1 MEIRA
6 LRPSELEQAWD
17 LDRDAF
23 HVPDTRRALFERM
36 FDPARAIG
44 AVEGGRLLA
53 LAGTYGMAQY
63 FGGRAVPMGG
73 LASVSVA
80 PHRRGEGLAKQVC
93 SASLRAM
100 RERGEVI
107 SSLYP
112 ATTSL
117 YRALGWE
124 VAGLYVWQKL
134 VPTALHALPAPS
146 RKALRPASLEEMP
159 LLRGCYERMAAG
171 SPGFLA
177 RSESWW
183 DRLAFVWKGH
193 SIYVAQGER
202 GGIDGYLVYV
212 QLDGEYSGLGGPF
225 RIAVRELVACTRDAA
240 LALWR
245 LCGQWSTQVSDVYA
259 VGTLDDTLLFVSP
272 DQVLQPLAQ
281 IRWMTRVVDAAGAVA
296 ARGFAECLDV
306 EAPLALRDPLFPEND
321 GAFTLRVRKGP
332 GELARAAREA
342 GDAPRLEIGGFASLY
357 TGFASTSRLAR
368 AGLLAGGSPA
378 ARAALDAAFAGPA
391 PVCQDEF

>member
-6 LRPSELEQAWD
+6 LRPSELEQAWE

-23 HVPDTRRALFERM
+23 HVPEHRRKLFESR
-36 FDPARAIG
+36 FDPARWIG
-44 AVEGGRLLA
+44 AVENGRVCA
-53 LAGTYGMAQY
+53 LANTYGMAQY

-80 PHRRGEGLAKQVC
+80 PDRRGEGLAKQVC

-124 VAGLYVWQKL
+124 VAGLYLWQKL
-134 VPTALHALPAPS
+134 APAALHALPRPP
-146 RKALRPASLEEMP
+146 RKALRPASPAEIP
-159 LLRGCYERMAAG
+159 LLRGCYDRMAAG
-171 SPGFLA
+171 APGYVA
-177 RSESWW
+177 RDDSWW
-183 DRLAFVWKGH
+183 DRLAFLWRGH

-202 GGIDGYLVYV
+202 GGIDGYVVYV

-259 VGTLDDTLLFVSP
+259 VGQMDDTLLFVSP

-281 IRWMTRVVDAAGAVA
+281 IRWMTRIVDAAGAVA

-306 EAPLALRDPLFPEND
+306 ETPVALSDPLFPEND
-321 GAFTLRVRKGP
+321 GAFRLRVRKGQ
-332 GELARAAREA
+332 GELARAPRASA
-342 GDAPRLEIGGFASLY
+342 DAPRLAIGGLAPLY

-368 AGLLAGGSPA
+368 AGLLDGGSPA

-391 PVCQDEF
+391 PTCQDEF

>member
-6 LRPSELEQAWD
+6 LRPSELEQAWE

-23 HVPDTRRALFERM
+23 NLPDFRRALFEHT
-36 FDPARAIG
+36 FDPARVIG
-44 AVEGGRLLA
+44 AVEKGRLCA
-53 LAGTYGMAQY
+53 MAGTYGMAQY

-73 LASVSVA
+73 LASVAVF
-80 PHRRGEGLAKQVC
+80 PDRRGEGLAKHVC
-93 SASLRAM
+93 TASLRAM

-124 VAGLYVWQKL
+124 VAGLYLWQKL
-134 VPTALHALPAPS
+134 VPTVLHALPQPG
-146 RKALRPASLEEMP
+146 RKALRPAPLEDLS
-159 LLRGCYERMAAG
+159 LLRDCYDRMAAG
-171 SPGFLA
+171 CPGFLA
-177 RSESWW
+177 RGDAWW
-183 DRLAFVWKGH
+183 DRLAFVWKSH
-193 SIYVAQGER
+193 SIYAVSNER
-202 GGIDGYLVYV
+202 GGLDGYLVYLK
-212 QLDGEYSGLGGPF
+212 LDGEYSGLGGPF

-245 LCGQWSTQVSDVYA
+245 LCGQWSTQVSDVFA

-281 IRWMTRVVDAAGAVA
+281 IRWMTRIVDAPGAIA
-296 ARGFAECLDV
+296 ARGFPECLDV
-306 EAPLALRDPLFPEND
+306 EAPLALRDALFPEND
-321 GAFTLRVRKGP
+321 GSFVLRVRKGQ
-332 GELARAAREA
+332 GELARSSRATS
-342 GDAPRLEIGGFASLY
+342 DAPSLEIGGLASLY

-368 AGLLAGGSPA
+368 AGLLEGGSPA
-378 ARAALDAAFAGPA
+378 ARDALDAAFAGPA
-391 PVCQDEF
+391 PTCQDEF